1 MVITVSFIDN
11 TRNPT
16 GSGGK
21 IMVAAMN
28 IGHRF
33 LAGWGLGFLD
43 INDGASIL
51 DCGCGGGANIKKLLG
66 MNKSGRVNGVDYSEV
81 SVAKA
86 RAVNRAEIAGG
97 RCEIVRASV
106 IELPFTDAAYDIVTA
121 FETVYFWPDLWK
133 SFGEIRRVLRNG
145 GTFLICNEC
154 GGDNEKDEK
163 WTEKIDGMTIYKDV
177 QLKNILEQA
186 GFRNIQIH
194 KREKGWLCITAQK

>member
-21 IMVAAMN
+21 IMIAAMN

-33 LAGWGLGFLD
+33 LAGWGLEFLD

-86 RAVNRAEIAGG
+86 RAVSRAEIAGG

-154 GGDNEKDEK
+154 RDRVKGKK
-163 WTEKIDGMTIYKDV
+163 WTDKITGMTIYDGNE
-177 QLKNILEQA
+177 LKNTLEET
-186 GFRNIQIH
+186 GFRDIQIH
-194 KREKGWLCITAQK
+194 ENGRGWLCVTARK